1 MSYVTEFPAAEPQEA
16 VTHFLRRLSVE
27 TDCADVHHAITH
39 NEQDFVLLHVVGS
52 PEQFAR
58 RHVPGAL
65 HMPWSQMTAER
76 MAQWPEG
83 TLFVVYCAGPHCN
96 WPVSGCR
103 SKSCSVGS
111 PAGKMNATRLPARR
125 PSPRCEDEF
134 FSTYVKFSRLPAPV
148 RYDIV
153 FGHLDIQKS
162 KDSNNELSLRAII
175 AGRLRRLPCNDTTPR
190 TAPT

>member
-27 TDCADVHHAITH
+27 TDCADVHHAIAN
-39 NEQDFVLLHVVGS
+39 NEQDFVLLHVVGT

-65 HMPWSQMTAER
+65 HLPRSQMTAER

-96 WPVSGCR
+96 GADRAALKLARLGLPVKIMLG
-103 SKSCSVGS
+103 GI
-111 PAGKMNATRLPARR
+111 AGW
-125 PSPRCEDEF
+125 EDETF
-134 FSTYVKFSRLPAPV
+134 AFASS
-148 RYDIV
+148 
-153 FGHLDIQKS
+153 
-162 KDSNNELSLRAII
+162 E
-175 AGRLRRLPCNDTTPR
+175 
-190 TAPT
+190 TAAAL